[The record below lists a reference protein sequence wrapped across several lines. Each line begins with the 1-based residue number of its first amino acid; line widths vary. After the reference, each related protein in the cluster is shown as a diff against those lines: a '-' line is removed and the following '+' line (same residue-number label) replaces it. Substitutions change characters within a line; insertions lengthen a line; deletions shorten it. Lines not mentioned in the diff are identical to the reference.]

1 MVVDNVAT
9 AKEALNIAG
18 AAYVE
23 VPVISV
29 PIPNKPG
36 GFARIASSLAA
47 RGVNIEYFYATAA
60 PGTDHTLGVFRVS
73 DPITALDVDF
83 ENGRA

>member
-1 MVVDNVAT
+1 MVVDDVAT
-9 AKEALNIAG
+9 AKSALNSAG

-23 VPVISV
+23 VPVITV

-36 GFARIASSLAA
+36 GFARIAKALAV
-47 RGVNIEYFYATAA
+47 RGVNIEYFYATAS
-60 PGTDHTLGVFRVS
+60 PGTDNTLGVFRVS
-73 DPITALDVDF
+73 DPVTALGIEF